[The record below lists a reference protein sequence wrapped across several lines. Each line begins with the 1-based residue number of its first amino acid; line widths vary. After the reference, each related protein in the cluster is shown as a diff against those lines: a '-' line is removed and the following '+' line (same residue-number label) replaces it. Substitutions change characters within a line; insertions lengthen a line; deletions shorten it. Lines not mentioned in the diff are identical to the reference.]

1 MQPEELPHIALSHLI
16 PSNDPPTPSETAFV
30 RKAIK
35 DIEQEAAAP
44 SLRIPI
50 RVLNSRLQ
58 EYRPILSPLRHV
70 PLDVLGEIFAHAFTL
85 EKSARPVTPSYQK
98 LLPRVSRVCRSWR
111 EAALRT
117 PELWRCMTI
126 NQKWGSGPPLAVVDA
141 WIKRSGCLPRTL
153 VFISNKCG
161 KWHCLGAGE
170 CYLSNP
176 AFQKLLQEGSPL
188 DSLTVKCVRSF
199 ELWLP
204 RIILAFPGCMTLT
217 RKVLQ
222 LKFPK
227 SWLKNLTS
235 ITLKSDLGPEHVFAI
250 LEKCINAEEVKLVT
264 FFIRFNW
271 SVNHPVLRRMANSGL
286 LLPKL
291 KSFYMVTDFEWLGF
305 LQQLKMP
312 LLEDLTLPFYQ
323 QQRFRPSTEHISTL
337 YQVPFAEFIGN
348 VSRIAES
355 TLHRVKI
362 NNIYLHVSI
371 LLDILYSS
379 LAGMHLILKNISF
392 DDSAIANDA
401 TNPPFGQALR
411 LGTVMLEDAQDDHEN
426 LKKFVE
432 NRGSRFTAPFT
443 MTPAF
448 RFWPTF
454 EIDESTI
461 GGYFLSGV
469 SLFALHNLSYNSYGK
484 MVSWFKTRITLKF
497 DLGLLSDGPEL
508 HKVILCCSLH
518 IRFRDFLEELSSP
531 CA

>member
-85 EKSARPVTPSYQK
+85 EKSARPMTPSYQK
-98 LLPRVSRVCRSWR
+98 LLPRVVSGVQELAGGGFTDPRALALHDYKSEMGLRSSPCSSRCVDQTLGLCAKDVGVHLEQGEQARPWDR
-111 EAALRT
+111 LRALSIR
-117 PELWRCMTI
+117 
-126 NQKWGSGPPLAVVDA
+126 
-141 WIKRSGCLPRTL
+141 
-153 VFISNKCG
+153 IS
-161 KWHCLGAGE
+161 
-170 CYLSNP
+170 S
-176 AFQKLLQEGSPL
+176 EGGL
-188 DSLTVKCVRSF
+188 RSF

-204 RIILAFPGCMTLT
+204 RIILAFPGRMTLT

-235 ITLKSDLGPEHVFAI
+235 ITLKSDWGPEHVFAI
-250 LEKCINAEEVKLVT
+250 LEKCINAEEVKIVT

-323 QQRFRPSTEHISTL
+323 QQRCRPSTEHISTL

-348 VSRIAES
+348 VSRMAES

-362 NNIYLHVSI
+362 NNIYLHASI

-379 LAGMHLILKNISF
+379 PAGTHLTLKNVSF
-392 DDSAIANDA
+392 DDSAIANDV
-401 TNPPFGQALR
+401 TNPPFDRALR
-411 LGTVMLEDAQDDHEN
+411 LGTVTLEDAQDDHEN
-426 LKKFVE
+426 MKKFVE
-432 NRGSRFTAPFT
+432 NRGSRFTAFT
-443 MTPAF
+443 TTPAF

-469 SLFALHNLSYNSYGK
+469 SLFALHNLSYKIVVTIS
-484 MVSWFKTRITLKF
+484 T
-497 DLGLLSDGPEL
+497 
-508 HKVILCCSLH
+508 
-518 IRFRDFLEELSSP
+518 SSES
-531 CA
+531 